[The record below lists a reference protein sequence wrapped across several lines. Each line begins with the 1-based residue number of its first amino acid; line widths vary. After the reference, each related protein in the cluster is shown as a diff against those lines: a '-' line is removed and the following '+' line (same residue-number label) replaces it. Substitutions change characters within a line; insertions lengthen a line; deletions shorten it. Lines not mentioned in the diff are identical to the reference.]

1 MIAHH
6 KNCGRSERDSSYVGP
21 FFVEV
26 IKARNCRGLDD
37 GFEIAMRDFDTVIA
51 DDRFVTIEMYPLGK
65 RGTYGCRDRSLVK
78 ATDCANRIAAV
89 REHPRRAR
97 GSFEDD
103 TDRCI
108 DAVMMGI
115 KKSVRDGLG
124 DDF

>member
-1 MIAHH
+1 
-6 KNCGRSERDSSYVGP
+6 
-21 FFVEV
+21 
-26 IKARNCRGLDD
+26 
-37 GFEIAMRDFDTVIA
+37 MRDFDTVIA
-51 DDRFVTIEMYPLGK
+51 DDRFVTIEIYPLGK

-89 REHPRRAR
+89 REQPRRAR

-103 TDRCI
+103 TDRRI
-108 DAVMMGI
+108 DAVMIGI